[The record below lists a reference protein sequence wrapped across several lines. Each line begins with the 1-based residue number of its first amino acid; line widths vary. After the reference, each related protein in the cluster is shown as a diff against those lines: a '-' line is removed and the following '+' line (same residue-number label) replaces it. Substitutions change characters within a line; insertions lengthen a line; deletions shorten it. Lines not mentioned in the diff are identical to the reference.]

1 MSKRRSVY
9 CTRETLLTVNGE
21 LLTKDLLTV
30 DDKISFENLLSVDGE
45 LSTEGILTV
54 DCKLSTEELLTADGT
69 ENLFAVENCF
79 LMTCQ
84 Q

>member
-54 DCKLSTEELLTADGT
+54 DCKLSMLTADGT
-69 ENLFAVENCF
+69 ENLLAVENCF
-79 LMTCQ
+79 VMTYQ